1 MHRPYSNKR
10 EIDMQIQLDT
20 ASVQIVPADGVGAKI
35 TNVKR
40 HGQRAL
46 RLDYAFHGSG
56 FAIIRI
62 PFKQQIPANYALGID
77 VCGKGP
83 ANNFE
88 TKLVDSTGDNVWW
101 INRVAYTFTKKWQR
115 LVSKTRHFTFAWGPN
130 REPLTETSYLE
141 FVITNNEGGEG
152 TVWFTNLTFDELPKN
167 YGEAEASLV
176 HATSN
181 NSDAASV
188 LIPGGYIGWH
198 SADDRPQKL
207 RVHYAGVRA
216 MSALV
221 IYWGE
226 DYATDYEVQ
235 AKLENSHWRT
245 LVKVSDGTGARE
257 MHWLPDTE
265 VSALRLVMNKS
276 NNGNSYNI
284 KSLAVKPVTYAQ
296 TRTDYFMRVAEYS
309 RYGHFPRHLLNS
321 QSFWTVVGTDGAAQK
336 AIINEEGMLEFDVE
350 APSIEPFV
358 FRNGKLLTWADG
370 KHEHSLAE
378 GYLPVPTVVRKHDGL
393 DLTITAFAEGTPGG
407 RPTTYVRYVVKNT
420 SDKQQSGKLF
430 LTVRPFQVNPPWQW
444 LNHPGGYTPVNRL
457 RWNDD
462 YLVVNDKQVTV
473 YSLTPSDGFG
483 ATCHRDG
490 GIIEHLSK
498 GNVPSAHD
506 INDKDGCAA
515 GAMEYTFD
523 LAPGETRAVDIGA
536 LFGGIGVLMDPDR
549 ALESTLNYWRE
560 RLAQVGIGLPGN
572 PDLANTMKSM
582 VAYIL
587 INRNK
592 YAIQP
597 GTRCYRRS
605 WIRDGALTSSALLHW
620 GYTEEVEQFIRWYA
634 NYVYPNGKVPCVVDR
649 RGADPVPEHDS
660 HGEFLYLVAEYYR
673 HTGDKQLVR
682 DMYPTMLKVAKYID
696 GLRSATMGPE
706 FNDKPHL
713 FGLVPP
719 SISHEG
725 YSAKPAFSYWDDL
738 FVAKGLLDLA
748 WLAAEFG
755 TTGERI
761 NLQASANCFRL
772 YVLSSMFYAGKLHN
786 IDFIPGAADLGD
798 FDATSTTIGIDP
810 TGMLVDALPT
820 PVARTFEKYWQNFQ
834 DRRDGKKEWGEYT
847 PYEWRVVGTF
857 IRLGKPDIA
866 LACADWFMTHRRPS
880 GWNHWAE
887 VVHHDPRAPRFIGDA
902 PHGWVGSDFLR
913 SARSLFAYETK
924 DGEFDDIVVG
934 AGMKREW
941 WQKGVKLKN
950 VHTHHGILN
959 IELHMDADGNVS
971 VRHHGTTLTCGIK
984 LILPEGHNSVRVFGS
999 MMPPAGVQLPLA
1011 FTAGKPWIGL
1021 GNCFWQPRP

>member
-1 MHRPYSNKR
+1 
-10 EIDMQIQLDT
+10 MQIQLDS
-20 ASVQIVPADGVGAKI
+20 ASVQIVPTDGVEAKI
-35 TNVKR
+35 TDVKR
-40 HGQRAL
+40 RGKSAL

-56 FAIIRI
+56 FATVRI
-62 PFKQQIPANYALGID
+62 PFTHKLPANYALSID
-77 VCGKGP
+77 VCGNGP

-88 TKLVDSTGDNVWW
+88 TKLFDSTGDNVWW
-101 INRVAYTFTKKWQR
+101 VKRVAYSFSKKWQR
-115 LVSKTRHFTFAWGPN
+115 LVDKKRHFTFAWGPN
-130 REPLTETSYLE
+130 SKPLTETSHLE
-141 FVITNNEGGEG
+141 LVITSNEGGKG
-152 TVWFTNLTFDELPKN
+152 TVWFSNATFDELPKN
-167 YGEAEASLV
+167 YGEAEASSV
-176 HATSN
+176 SATSN
-181 NSDAASV
+181 NADAASV

-198 SADDRPQKL
+198 SSNDEAQKL
-207 RVHYAGVRA
+207 RVNFAGVRA

-221 IYWGE
+221 LYWGE

-235 AKLENSHWRT
+235 AKMGNPRWRT
-245 LVKVSDGTGARE
+245 IAKVTNGTGARE

-276 NNGNSYNI
+276 SKGNGYQV
-284 KSLAVKPVTYAQ
+284 KQLAIKPVTYAP

-309 RYGHFPRHLLNS
+309 RYGHYPRHLLNA

-350 APSIEPFV
+350 APSIEPFI

-370 KHEHSLAE
+370 KHKHSLAD
-378 GYLPVPTVVRKHDGL
+378 GYLPVPTVVREHDGL
-393 DLTITAFAEGTPGG
+393 ELTITAFAEGTPGS

-420 SDKQQSGKLF
+420 SNTLQTGKLF
-430 LTVRPFQVNPPWQW
+430 LAVRPFQVNPPWQW
-444 LNHPGGYTPVNRL
+444 LNHPGGYTPVNQL
-457 RWNDD
+457 KFCND

-473 YSLTPSDGFG
+473 YSLTPAAGFG
-483 ATCHRDG
+483 ATCHHDG
-490 GIIEHLSK
+490 GIVEQLGK
-498 GNVPSAHD
+498 GSVPSAHE
-506 INDKDGCAA
+506 IEDKDGSAS
-515 GAMEYTFD
+515 GAMEYAFE
-523 LAPGETRAVDIGA
+523 LLPGETHCVDIAA

-549 ALESTLNYWRE
+549 ALGATLNYWRE
-560 RLAQVGIGLPGN
+560 RLAQVGVELPGN

-620 GYTEEVEQFIRWYA
+620 GYTKEVEQFIRWYA

-660 HGEFLYLVAEYYR
+660 HGEFIYLVAEYYR
-673 HTGDKQLVR
+673 HTGDKQLVK
-682 DMYPTMLKVAKYID
+682 DMYPTMQNVVKYID
-696 GLRSATMGPE
+696 GLRSATLTDE
-706 FNDKPHL
+706 YKDKPHL
-713 FGLVPP
+713 FGIMPP

-738 FVAKGLLDLA
+738 FVAKGLTDFA
-748 WLAAEFG
+748 WLAKEFG
-755 TTGERI
+755 GYGEK
-761 NLQASANCFRL
+761 LQQSSSAHIFRL
-772 YVLSSMFYAGKLHN
+772 FVLSSMFYAMKLHN

-810 TGMLVDALPT
+810 TGILVDALPDSL
-820 PVARTFEKYWQNFQ
+820 ARTFEKYWQEFQ
-834 DRRDGKKEWGEYT
+834 DRRDGKKEWEGYT

-857 IRLGKPDIA
+857 IRLGKPEIA

-887 VVHHDPRAPRFIGDA
+887 VVHNDPRAPRFIGDA

-913 SARSLFAYETK
+913 SARSLFAYEAK
-924 DGEFDDIVVG
+924 DGEFADIVVG
-934 AGMKREW
+934 AGIKPEW
-941 WQKGVKLKN
+941 WKTGVKLKN
-950 VHTHHGILN
+950 VHTHHGVLN
-959 IELHMDADGNVS
+959 IELLDQDGHIT
-971 VRHHGTTLTCGIK
+971 VRLHGTTLKAGIK
-984 LILPEGHNSVRVFGS
+984 LMLPEGHKSVRIFGS
-999 MMPPAGVQLPLA
+999 ILPEEGVLLPPE
-1011 FTAGKPWIGL
+1011 FTAGRPWTGL
-1021 GNCFWQPRP
+1021 GYCYWYVCSVPPQK